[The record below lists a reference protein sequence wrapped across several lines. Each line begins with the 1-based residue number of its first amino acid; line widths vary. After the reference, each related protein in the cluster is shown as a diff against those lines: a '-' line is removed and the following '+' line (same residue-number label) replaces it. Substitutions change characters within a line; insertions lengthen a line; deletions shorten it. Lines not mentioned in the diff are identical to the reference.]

1 MSMRRIVVIGRTDV
15 GRRVCS
21 LLTSSGISVVHLHE
35 PSDAELRAELG
46 KDIDGVAVLLHD
58 DIEALRYSL
67 MIHHIRP
74 GARLFVAMFDLTA
87 RTQLRSVVP
96 GCVVLS
102 PAAISV
108 PSMVAGAIEPRANA
122 IRRESTPELRSWVSV
137 TDRGDGAARVETYRT
152 PEALRRRGLLGR
164 LAGQFRPFDSGSRV
178 LLGGAA
184 GLVAIIL
191 ADTLV
196 GLAHANFLRA
206 LYDATRTTATISAP
220 VLPDNPLILI
230 WATIA
235 ALLVMGFTALFA
247 AGIVNYLLSGRH
259 VAIFGRRAM
268 PRFGHVI
275 VVGMG
280 QVGLRLAQELQ
291 QLGIAVVGIEQDPNA
306 RTLQIARIYGIPVLI
321 GDGASKAAVYAAGV
335 KGAIA
340 LVAAS
345 SEERDNIAVAVGA
358 LAANPQLRVVIR
370 AGSDDAIDETRSLF
384 RIGAVVD
391 VNGLTAAFV
400 AASLGEKPPYAV
412 IATATGNVAIEESG
426 AAVETW
432 PPHAQRCSC
441 P

>member
-1 MSMRRIVVIGRTDV
+1 MSMRRIVVIGRTAV

-21 LLTSSGISVVHLHE
+21 LLTSSEISVVHLHE
-35 PSDAELRAELG
+35 PSDAELRAALAQ
-46 KDIDGVAVLLHD
+46 DIDGVAVLLHD
-58 DIEALRYSL
+58 DIKALRYSL
-67 MIHHIRP
+67 IVHHIRP
-74 GARLFVAMFDLTA
+74 DARLFVAMFDLTA

-96 GCVVLS
+96 DCVVLS

-108 PSMVAGAIEPRANA
+108 PSMVAGAIAPQANA
-122 IRRESTPELRSWVSV
+122 IRRASTPELRSWVSV
-137 TDRGDGAARVETYRT
+137 TDTAEGRVRIEPYRA
-152 PEALRRRGLLGR
+152 PESLRRRGRLGR

-178 LLGGAA
+178 LLGGAV
-184 GLVAIIL
+184 GLIAIIL

-196 GLAHANFLRA
+196 GWTHTDLLRA

-220 VLPDNPLILI
+220 SLPDNPFVLV

-235 ALLVMGFTALFA
+235 AILVMGFTALFA

-280 QVGLRLAQELQ
+280 QVGLRLAEELK
-291 QLGIAVVGIEQDPNA
+291 QLGIAVVGIEQDPHA
-306 RTLQIARIYGIPVLI
+306 RTLQIARSCGIPVLI
-321 GDGASKAAVYAAGV
+321 GDGASKAAAHATGV

-345 SEERDNIAVAVGA
+345 SEERYNIAVAVSA

-384 RIGAVVD
+384 QIGAVVD
-391 VNGLTAAFV
+391 VNGLTATFI

-412 IATATGNVAIEESG
+412 IATPGGNLAVEESG
-426 AAVETW
+426 DTVVKV
-432 PPHAQRCSC
+432 
-441 P
+441 

>member
-74 GARLFVAMFDLTA
+74 GAHLFVAMFDLTA

-108 PSMVAGAIEPRANA
+108 PSMVAGAIEPRADA

-137 TDRGDGAARVETYRT
+137 SDTGEGNARVESYRT

-280 QVGLRLAQELQ
+280 QVGLRLAQELR
-291 QLGIAVVGIEQDPNA
+291 QLGIAVVGIEQNPNA
-306 RTLQIARIYGIPVLI
+306 RTLQIARSCGIPVLI
-321 GDGASKAAVYAAGV
+321 GDGASKAAVHATGV
-335 KGAIA
+335 KGAVA

-391 VNGLTAAFV
+391 VNGLTASFV

-412 IATATGNVAIEESG
+412 IATPDGDMAVEESG
-426 AAVETW
+426 AVVETW
-432 PPHAQRCSC
+432 PPHPQRCSC
-441 P
+441 A

>member
-108 PSMVAGAIEPRANA
+108 PSMVAGAIEPRADA

-137 TDRGDGAARVETYRT
+137 SDTGEGNARVESYRT

-220 VLPDNPLILI
+220 ILPDNPLILI